1 MAELT
6 DKQRKF
12 VSEYLVDLNATQAAI
27 RAGYSERN
35 ASKIGPELL
44 GKTGVR
50 AAIEAAQAQREKR
63 TLVTVDYV
71 VSSLREVA
79 ERCLQKSPV
88 TNAKGKQVQD
98 EQGRDVWKFD
108 SAGANR
114 ALELLGKH
122 VNAFGERKEEA
133 PEDMPVAIEVR
144 VVNGRRDRE

>member
-1 MAELT
+1 MMAELT

-27 RAGYSERN
+27 RAGFSE
-35 ASKIGPELL
+35 
-44 GKTGVR
+44 KTAGSMAQKLV
-50 AAIEAAQAQREKR
+50 AKSHIQEAIKSAQAQREKR

-122 VNAFGERKEEA
+122 VNAFGERKEET

-144 VVNGRRDRE
+144 VVNGRRGS

>member
-12 VSEYLVDLNATQAAI
+12 VSEYLKDLNATQAAI

-114 ALELLGKH
+114 AHELLGKH
-122 VNAFGERKEEA
+122 VNAFGERKEET
-133 PEDMPVAIEVR
+133 PEDTPVAIEVR
-144 VVNGRRDRE
+144 VVNGRRNRE

>member
-27 RAGYSERN
+27 RAGFSE
-35 ASKIGPELL
+35 
-44 GKTGVR
+44 KTAGSMAQKLV
-50 AAIEAAQAQREKR
+50 AKSHIQEAIEAAQAQREKR

-98 EQGRDVWKFD
+98 GEYRDWETD
-108 SAGANR
+108 
-114 ALELLGKH
+114 
-122 VNAFGERKEEA
+122 RKS
-133 PEDMPVAIEVR
+133 
-144 VVNGRRDRE
+144 VV

>member
-27 RAGYSERN
+27 RAGFSERT
-35 ASKIGPELL
+35 AGSMAQKLVAKSHIQE
-44 GKTGVR
+44 
-50 AAIEAAQAQREKR
+50 AIKAAQSQREKR

-133 PEDMPVAIEVR
+133 PEDLPVAIEVR

>member
-27 RAGYSERN
+27 RAGFSERT
-35 ASKIGPELL
+35 AGSMAQKLVAKSHIQE
-44 GKTGVR
+44 
-50 AAIEAAQAQREKR
+50 AIKAAQSQREKR

-122 VNAFGERKEEA
+122 VNAFGERKEET
-133 PEDMPVAIEVR
+133 PEDTPVAIEVR
-144 VVNGRRDRE
+144 VVNGRRNRE

>member
-27 RAGYSERN
+27 RAGFSE
-35 ASKIGPELL
+35 
-44 GKTGVR
+44 KTAGSMAQKLV
-50 AAIEAAQAQREKR
+50 AKSHIQEAIKAAQAQREKR

-122 VNAFGERKEEA
+122 VNAFGERKEET
-133 PEDMPVAIEVR
+133 PEDTPVAIEVR
-144 VVNGRRDRE
+144 VVNGRRNRE

>member
-27 RAGYSERN
+27 RAGFSERT
-35 ASKIGPELL
+35 AGSMAQKLVAKSHIQE
-44 GKTGVR
+44 
-50 AAIEAAQAQREKR
+50 AIKAAQAQREKR

-133 PEDMPVAIEVR
+133 PEDLPVAIEVR

>member
-1 MAELT
+1 MVELT

-27 RAGYSERN
+27 RAGYSE
-35 ASKIGPELL
+35 
-44 GKTGVR
+44 KTAGSMAQKLV
-50 AAIEAAQAQREKR
+50 AKSHIQEAIKAAQAQREKR

-122 VNAFGERKEEA
+122 VNAFGERKEET
-133 PEDMPVAIEVR
+133 PEDTPVAIEVR
-144 VVNGRRDRE
+144 VVNGRRNRE

>member
-12 VSEYLVDLNATQAAI
+12 VSEYLKDLNATQAAI

-44 GKTGVR
+44 GKTCVR
-50 AAIEAAQAQREKR
+50 AAIEAAQSQREKR

-71 VSSLREVA
+71 VSSLREVV

-122 VNAFGERKEEA
+122 VNAFGERKEET
-133 PEDMPVAIEVR
+133 PEDLPVAIEVR

>member
-27 RAGYSERN
+27 RAGFSE
-35 ASKIGPELL
+35 
-44 GKTGVR
+44 KTAGSMAQKLV
-50 AAIEAAQAQREKR
+50 AKSHIQEAIKSAQAQREKR

-122 VNAFGERKEEA
+122 VNAFGERKEET

>member
-27 RAGYSERN
+27 RAGFSE
-35 ASKIGPELL
+35 
-44 GKTGVR
+44 KTAGSMAQKLV
-50 AAIEAAQAQREKR
+50 AKSHIQEAIEAAQAQREKR

-122 VNAFGERKEEA
+122 VNAFGERKEET

>member
-27 RAGYSERN
+27 RAGFSE
-35 ASKIGPELL
+35 
-44 GKTGVR
+44 KTAGSMAQKLVAKSHIQDAIH
-50 AAIEAAQAQREKR
+50 AALAQREKR

-79 ERCLQKSPV
+79 ERCLQRAPV
-88 TNAKGKQVQD
+88 TNAKGKHVQD

-122 VNAFGERKEEA
+122 VNAFGERKEDA
-133 PEDMPVAIEVR
+133 PEDMPAAIEVR

>member
-27 RAGYSERN
+27 RAGFSERT
-35 ASKIGPELL
+35 AGSMAQKLVAKSHIQE
-44 GKTGVR
+44 
-50 AAIEAAQAQREKR
+50 AIKAAQAQREKR

-122 VNAFGERKEEA
+122 VNAFGERKEET
-133 PEDMPVAIEVR
+133 PEDMPIAIEVR

>member
-27 RAGYSERN
+27 RAGFSERT
-35 ASKIGPELL
+35 AGSMAQKLVAKSHIQE
-44 GKTGVR
+44 
-50 AAIEAAQAQREKR
+50 AIKAAQSQREKR

>member
-27 RAGYSERN
+27 RAGFSERT
-35 ASKIGPELL
+35 AGSMAQKLVAKSHIQE
-44 GKTGVR
+44 
-50 AAIEAAQAQREKR
+50 AIKAAQSQREKR

-122 VNAFGERKEEA
+122 VNAFGERKEET

>member
-27 RAGYSERN
+27 RAGFSERT
-35 ASKIGPELL
+35 AGSMAQKLVAKSHIQE
-44 GKTGVR
+44 
-50 AAIEAAQAQREKR
+50 AIKAAQAQREKR
-63 TLVTVDYV
+63 TLITVDYV

-122 VNAFGERKEEA
+122 VNAFGERKEET
-133 PEDMPVAIEVR
+133 PEDMPIAIEVR

>member
-27 RAGYSERN
+27 RAGFSERT
-35 ASKIGPELL
+35 AGSMAQKLVAKSHIQE
-44 GKTGVR
+44 
-50 AAIEAAQAQREKR
+50 AIKAAQAQREKR

-71 VSSLREVA
+71 VSSLREVV

-133 PEDMPVAIEVR
+133 QEDTPVAIEVR
-144 VVNGRRDRE
+144 VVNGRRGRE

>member
-1 MAELT
+1 MAELNE
-6 DKQRKF
+6 KQRAF
-12 VSEYLVDLNATQAAI
+12 AVEYLVDGNATKAAM
-27 RAGYSERN
+27 RAGYSENSAYSQGERLLKK
-35 ASKIGPELL
+35 AEIQALL
-44 GKTGVR
+44 GELR
-50 AAIEAAQAQREKR
+50 SQRDKR

-79 ERCLQKSPV
+79 ERCLQRAPV

-108 SAGANR
+108 STGANR

-122 VNAFGERKEEA
+122 VNAFGERKEETS
-133 PEDMPVAIEVR
+133 EDMPAAIEVR

>member
-12 VSEYLVDLNATQAAI
+12 VSEYLKDLNATQAAI

-122 VNAFGERKEEA
+122 VNAFGERKEEM
-133 PEDMPVAIEVR
+133 PEDIPAAIEVR
-144 VVNGRRDRE
+144 VVNGRRYRE

>member
-27 RAGYSERN
+27 RAGFSE
-35 ASKIGPELL
+35 
-44 GKTGVR
+44 KTAGSMAQKLV
-50 AAIEAAQAQREKR
+50 AKSHIQEAIKAAQSQREKR

-144 VVNGRRDRE
+144 VVNGRRNRE

>member
-27 RAGYSERN
+27 RAGYSE
-35 ASKIGPELL
+35 
-44 GKTGVR
+44 KTAGSMAQKLV
-50 AAIEAAQAQREKR
+50 AKSAVQEAIRSAQAQREKR
-63 TLVTVDYV
+63 TLITVDYV

-133 PEDMPVAIEVR
+133 PEDLPVAIEVR
-144 VVNGRRDRE
+144 VVNGRRGRE

>member
-1 MAELT
+1 MTGLT

-12 VSEYLVDLNATQAAI
+12 VSEYLKDLNATQAAT

-88 TNAKGKQVQD
+88 TNSKGKQVQD
-98 EQGRDVWKFD
+98 EHGRDVWKFD

-122 VNAFGERKEEA
+122 VNAFGDRKEET

>member
-27 RAGYSERN
+27 RAGYSSRN

-71 VSSLREVA
+71 VSTLREVA
-79 ERCLQKSPV
+79 ERCLQRAPV
-88 TNAKGKQVQD
+88 TNAKG
-98 EQGRDVWKFD
+98 EQLKDADGKDIWRFD
-108 SAGANR
+108 SSGANR

-122 VNAFGERKEEA
+122 VNAFGERKEET

-144 VVNGRRDRE
+144 VVSGRRDRE

>member
-50 AAIEAAQAQREKR
+50 AAIEAAQSQREKR

-79 ERCLQKSPV
+79 ERCLQRAPV

-122 VNAFGERKEEA
+122 VNAFGERKEET

-144 VVNGRRDRE
+144 VVNGRRNRE

>member
-27 RAGYSERN
+27 RAGFSERT
-35 ASKIGPELL
+35 AGSMAQKLVAKSHIQE
-44 GKTGVR
+44 
-50 AAIEAAQAQREKR
+50 AIKAAQSQREKR

-88 TNAKGKQVQD
+88 TNAKGKQIQD

-122 VNAFGERKEEA
+122 VNAFGERKEET
-133 PEDMPVAIEVR
+133 PEDMPIAIEVR